1 MIEEDYSQL
10 FCIIGSKGEF
20 WHGYEARRYLPPLE
34 PLPFFSDEPEKPTM
48 NITIPDNAHYI
59 LQRLNEI
66 EEKLN
71 THIEA
76 SKGKK
81 KGRYKEYI

>member
-1 MIEEDYSQL
+1 MKEDFTQP

-20 WHGYEARRYLPPLE
+20 FHGYEARRYLPPLE
-34 PLPFFSDEPEKPTM
+34 PLPFFSDEPKEPTM
-48 NITIPDNAHYI
+48 NITIPDNAQYL

-66 EEKLN
+66 EGKLN

-81 KGRYKEYI
+81 KGRWISSNK